1 MTNASVE
8 PGATPAP
15 KSLVARFFGVLTS
28 PRDTFAS
35 VVANPRWFG
44 MLAVCVVAAMV
55 LVGGFLFTQ
64 VGQDAWLDT
73 VTTARQMTEQQVQT
87 MERIAPY
94 AGYFA
99 VGQMLVFLPLTLL
112 VAAGILFA
120 VFNAALGGEA
130 SFKQL
135 FAVVVHAGPI
145 GVIGQLFSMPL
156 NYYRGTMTSGANLG
170 TLLPMLSETSF
181 ASHFFAAIDLFLV
194 WQVIVLAIGLSVLYR
209 RRTQPIAVSLLCVYA
224 LIAVVVAVFKSRV
237 A

>member
-28 PRDTFAS
+28 PRETFAS

-112 VAAGILFA
+112 VVAGILFA